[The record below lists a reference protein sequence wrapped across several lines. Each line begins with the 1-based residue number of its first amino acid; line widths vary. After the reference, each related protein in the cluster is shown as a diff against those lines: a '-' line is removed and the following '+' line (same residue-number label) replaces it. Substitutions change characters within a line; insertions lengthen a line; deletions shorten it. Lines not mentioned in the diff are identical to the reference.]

1 MLEPYVD
8 GPKGFKLYAPSGWNK
23 FDADPGVY
31 DAKWQDIIEPF
42 ETVQISSSPVQ
53 TATSIDALGTLGEV
67 ANKFAKARDSK
78 LLGADERMVDGSL
91 VYLMEMQGEQYHEM
105 LSLAINKGKLYRLST
120 VATNKRWPK
129 RQEIYKNI
137 MLSFSP
143 KGF

>member
-53 TATSIDALGTLGEV
+53 TATSIDALGQEMV
-67 ANKFAKARDSK
+67 ESDIAR
-78 LLGADERMVDGSL
+78 VNNPSL
-91 VYLMEMQGEQYHEM
+91 RY
-105 LSLAINKGKLYRLST
+105 
-120 VATNKRWPK
+120 
-129 RQEIYKNI
+129 
-137 MLSFSP
+137 
-143 KGF
+143 